1 MEGRL
6 LTSPLLYMVITM
18 KYNRICVNC
27 GDKYYVCNQCTSINS
42 WKNICC
48 SRECYKQAMSS
59 DNIYF
64 PQKINEGGE
73 NMTLIRGGLISGR
86 TVDIHGY
93 DLELGRFDCSDGVT
107 RQFNDF
113 EYFILPKSEMKEI
126 ADKISKLN
134 ENKNRN
140 IRSQSKTRRNNNNQ
154 QEL

>member
-1 MEGRL
+1 
-6 LTSPLLYMVITM
+6 
-18 KYNRICVNC
+18 
-27 GDKYYVCNQCTSINS
+27 
-42 WKNICC
+42 
-48 SRECYKQAMSS
+48 
-59 DNIYF
+59 
-64 PQKINEGGE
+64 
-73 NMTLIRGGLISGR
+73 MTLIRGGLISGR